1 MENYGFLS
9 ILPPTLSIALAVY
22 TRNIVF
28 SLASGALSGALII
41 ANFNP
46 FMAFAEIL
54 EDHVF
59 VQLAIPSNNQVMIV
73 MFTIGGFIHMLDKS
87 GGSRAFAGVMVKFIG
102 SPVKA
107 QIAAWVTGLSVFFTD
122 SGNALIVGPL
132 FKPVFA
138 ELKICREKLAYI
150 IDTTAAPLCI
160 LIPFVGW
167 GVYIMSL
174 IENSYAAV
182 GIDGDPIRVLLSVWP
197 YQFYAFLALIS
208 IPMILS
214 TGRDFGPMANAQ
226 KDYNRAVDTGKLID
240 VPEKK
245 QTENHKISTV
255 ILPLSVM
262 LATMVIYM
270 GYFAYMEGIKSVHV
284 RAGICLSYLFAS
296 IACGYLMKKHQNKP
310 YDESLGLFFE
320 GMQKL
325 VFMCVILVLAWT
337 LSSLCGELQTGAYLA
352 TLIGDKIEPSF
363 FPLIVFLLGAIMSF
377 ATGSSYGTF
386 AILMI
391 IVVPIAHALNAPM
404 VLTIAAVLSGGLFGD
419 HTSPISDTT
428 VLASMAAGCS
438 HIDHVSTQ
446 FWYALLNGVMTVL
459 AFIVVGFYQSPYIIF
474 LIIII
479 QYLSIRL
486 IMKFYGRNAFEGKKH
501 SINLS
506 S

>member
-1 MENYGFLS
+1 
-9 ILPPTLSIALAVY
+9 
-22 TRNIVF
+22 
-28 SLASGALSGALII
+28 
-41 ANFNP
+41 
-46 FMAFAEIL
+46 
-54 EDHVF
+54 
-59 VQLAIPSNNQVMIV
+59 
-73 MFTIGGFIHMLDKS
+73 MLDKS

-197 YQFYAFLALIS
+197 FQFYAFLALIS

-226 KDYNRAVDTGKLID
+226 KDYYRAVDTGKLID

-310 YDESLGLFFE
+310 YDESLGLSVSYTH
-320 GMQKL
+320 L
-325 VFMCVILVLAWT
+325 T
-337 LSSLCGELQTGAYLA
+337 L
-352 TLIGDKIEPSF
+352 P
-363 FPLIVFLLGAIMSF
+363 
-377 ATGSSYGTF
+377 
-386 AILMI
+386 
-391 IVVPIAHALNAPM
+391 
-404 VLTIAAVLSGGLFGD
+404 TIYSV
-419 HTSPISDTT
+419 
-428 VLASMAAGCS
+428 
-438 HIDHVSTQ
+438 
-446 FWYALLNGVMTVL
+446 
-459 AFIVVGFYQSPYIIF
+459 
-474 LIIII
+474 
-479 QYLSIRL
+479 
-486 IMKFYGRNAFEGKKH
+486 
-501 SINLS
+501 
-506 S
+506 

>member
-262 LATMVIYM
+262 LVTMVIYM

-284 RAGICLSYLFAS
+284 R
-296 IACGYLMKKHQNKP
+296 
-310 YDESLGLFFE
+310 
-320 GMQKL
+320 
-325 VFMCVILVLAWT
+325 
-337 LSSLCGELQTGAYLA
+337 
-352 TLIGDKIEPSF
+352 
-363 FPLIVFLLGAIMSF
+363 
-377 ATGSSYGTF
+377 
-386 AILMI
+386 
-391 IVVPIAHALNAPM
+391 
-404 VLTIAAVLSGGLFGD
+404 
-419 HTSPISDTT
+419 
-428 VLASMAAGCS
+428 
-438 HIDHVSTQ
+438 
-446 FWYALLNGVMTVL
+446 
-459 AFIVVGFYQSPYIIF
+459 
-474 LIIII
+474 
-479 QYLSIRL
+479 
-486 IMKFYGRNAFEGKKH
+486 
-501 SINLS
+501 
-506 S
+506 

>member
-1 MENYGFLS
+1 MESYGVLS
-9 ILPPTLSIALAVY
+9 ILPPALSIILAVY
-22 TRNIVF
+22 TRNIIF
-28 SLASGALSGALII
+28 SLGTGAFSGALII

-46 FMAFAEIL
+46 FLAFVEFL

-107 QIAAWVTGLSVFFTD
+107 QMASWATGLSVFFTD

-132 FKPVFA
+132 FKPVFR

-150 IDTTAAPLCI
+150 VDTTAAPLSI

-174 IENSYAAV
+174 IENAYGVV
-182 GIDGDPIRVLLSVWP
+182 GIEEEPLAVLLSVWP

-208 IPMILS
+208 IPMILT
-214 TGRDFGPMANAQ
+214 TGKDFGPMAQAQ
-226 KDYNRAVDTGKLID
+226 RRYNKGLVDGTID
-240 VPEKK
+240 EEVVEVV
-245 QTENHKISTV
+245 EEHHKPRLSTV
-255 ILPLSVM
+255 FLPLGIM
-262 LATMVIYM
+262 FATMVIYM
-270 GYFAYMEGIKSVHV
+270 GYFAYMEGVKSVHV
-284 RAGICLSYLFAS
+284 RAGICLSYLFS
-296 IACGYLMKKHQNKP
+296 SFACAYLMKKHQKKP
-310 YDESLGLFFE
+310 WDESLGMFFE

-325 VFMCVILVLAWT
+325 VFMCMVLVLAWT
-337 LSSLCGELQTGAYLA
+337 LSSLCNELQTGAYLA
-352 TLIGDKIEPSF
+352 TLIGDKINPNF
-363 FPLIVFLLGAIMSF
+363 FPLIVFFLGAIMSF

-391 IVVPIAHALNAPM
+391 IVIPIAHTLGAPM
-404 VLTIAAVLSGGLFGD
+404 TLTIAAVLSGGLFGD

-428 VLASMAAGCS
+428 VLASMAAGCA

-446 FWYALLNGVMTVL
+446 FAYAAINGVMTML
-459 AFIVVGFYQSPYIIF
+459 AFIVAGFYQSPTII
-474 LIIII
+474 LGIIVV
-479 QYLSIRL
+479 QFFVIR
-486 IMKFYGRNAFEGKKH
+486 IAMKFYGHDARGEA
-501 SINLS
+501 
-506 S
+506 